1 MTAEEDRIKDDLIEK
16 IMEQLEIITRNMKG
30 RDEEL

>member
-1 MTAEEDRIKDDLIEK
+1 MTSEDEKKDELIEK
-16 IMEQLEIITRNMKG
+16 IMEQLEIIMRNMKG

>member
-1 MTAEEDRIKDDLIEK
+1 MTSEDEKKDELIEK
-16 IMEQLEIITRNMKG
+16 IMEQMEIIMRNMKG